1 VTAVA
6 VSRPAGFRPARLLR
20 LEIRHSPFL
29 WALPV
34 LAALFYYDTYRT
46 SAGLPP
52 IWTIRATVVTDH
64 MLNDFSVFA
73 AGLAAWAGSR
83 EGRRKT
89 GDLLATTVRAAW
101 ARRATVFAATAFW
114 TLLAFLA
121 GVALVYVQT
130 AVQATWGGPPLWPV
144 AVGVLGVVAA
154 CAIGFTCGTFFPGR
168 FTAPLVAVVVLV
180 LDYVGHG
187 AANTGSTTNGTYGVL
202 SPAQPTTAPDVG
214 VFYHVAP
221 DVSIAQVM
229 FIGGVII
236 VMGGLLAL
244 SPVAGRA
251 GRRGLSQGGAGKR
264 VVAAAVALVACG
276 AAASATAFSL
286 AGTAQ
291 YASATGWTIPAL
303 HDAASDQPV
312 PYTPECAK
320 SGFPVCVHPAF
331 AGYLH
336 AATAALQPAAAEIAG
351 LPGAPVRA
359 EQVASGVLPTTAG
372 TTSVFQYP
380 QLDGLASF
388 WASPADVNTTSW
400 QAGLQQDLFTWF
412 VSGPVPQTVPG
423 VPTGA
428 QQVLVTALMAETGS
442 GAPLFGQSYA
452 NGKLIGP
459 SPAKVG
465 AAATRFESLSKA
477 AQHDWLAT
485 HLAAIRAGGVTLAQ
499 IP

>member
-1 VTAVA
+1 VIAVA
-6 VSRPAGFRPARLLR
+6 VSGPPGFRPARLLR
-20 LEIRHSPFL
+20 LEIKHSPFL

-46 SAGLPP
+46 SVGLPP
-52 IWTIRATVVTDH
+52 IWTIRASVIPNH
-64 MLNDFSVFA
+64 MIDDFSVFA
-73 AGLAAWAGSR
+73 AGLAA
-83 EGRRKT
+83 
-89 GDLLATTVRAAW
+89 
-101 ARRATVFAATAFW
+101 W

-130 AVQATWGGPPLWPV
+130 AIQATWGGPPLWPV
-144 AVGVLGVVAA
+144 AVGVLAVAAA
-154 CAIGFTCGTFFPGR
+154 CAIGFTCGTLFPGR
-168 FTAPLVAVVVLV
+168 FTAPLVAVAVLV

-187 AANTGSTTNGTYGVL
+187 AADTGSGDKGTYAVL

-229 FIGGVII
+229 FIGGVIA
-236 VMGGLLAL
+236 VMAGLLAL
-244 SPVAGRA
+244 SPVTGG
-251 GRRGLSQGGAGKR
+251 GRRLSLGPTGKR
-264 VVAAAVALVACG
+264 VVAAGVVLVACG

-291 YASATGWTIPAL
+291 YTSAAGWTIPAL

-312 PYTPECAK
+312 PYTPDCAR

-336 AATAALQPAAAEIAG
+336 AATAALQPVEAEIAG
-351 LPGAPVRA
+351 LPGAPARA
-359 EQVASGVLPTTAG
+359 EQVASSVLPATAG
-372 TTSVFQYP
+372 TTSVYEYP
-380 QLDGLASF
+380 QPGGLASF
-388 WASPADVNTTSW
+388 WASPAMANTASW
-400 QAGLQQDLFTWF
+400 QEALKQDFLTWF
-412 VSGPVPQTVPG
+412 VSGPMPRSGPG
-423 VPTGA
+423 QAAGPGQPTGA
-428 QQVLVTALMAETGS
+428 QQAVVTALMAETGS
-442 GAPLFGQSYA
+442 GTPLFSQPSA

-459 SPAKVG
+459 SPAQVG
-465 AAATRFESLSKA
+465 VAATRFESLSKA

-485 HLAAIRAGGVTLAQ
+485 HIAEIRAGGVTLAQ

>member
-20 LEIRHSPFL
+20 LEIKHSPFL

-46 SAGLPP
+46 SVGLPP

-64 MLNDFSVFA
+64 MIDDFSVFA

-121 GVALVYVQT
+121 GVALVYVQ
-130 AVQATWGGPPLWPV
+130 AAIQATWGGPPLWPV
-144 AVGVLGVVAA
+144 AVGVLAVVAA
-154 CAIGFTCGTFFPGR
+154 CAIGFTSGTVFPGR
-168 FTAPLVAVVVLV
+168 FTAPLVAVAVLV

-187 AANTGSTTNGTYGVL
+187 AANTGSTTTGTYGVL
-202 SPAQPTTAPDVG
+202 SPGQPTTAADVG

-236 VMGGLLAL
+236 AMAGLLAL
-244 SPVAGRA
+244 SPVTG
-251 GRRGLSQGGAGKR
+251 GRRGLSLGGVGKWVTAAG
-264 VVAAAVALVACG
+264 AILVACG
-276 AAASATAFSL
+276 VAASATAFSL

-291 YASATGWTIPAL
+291 YASATGWAIPAL

-312 PYTPECAK
+312 PYTPVCAK
-320 SGFPVCVHPAF
+320 SGFPVCIHPAF
-331 AGYLH
+331 AAYLP
-336 AATAALQPAAAEIAG
+336 AVTAALQPAISEIAG
-351 LPGAPVRA
+351 LPGAPARA
-359 EQVASGVLPTTAG
+359 EQVPSSVLPATAG

-380 QLDGLASF
+380 QLDGLASL
-388 WASPADVNTTSW
+388 WASPADVNTASW
-400 QAGLQQDLFTWF
+400 QDGLQQDFFTWF
-412 VSGPVPQTVPG
+412 VSGPPPQTAPW

-428 QQVLVTALMAETGS
+428 QQVLVTALMAETGA
-442 GAPLFGQSYA
+442 GTPLFAQPDA
-452 NGKLIGP
+452 NGKPVGP
-459 SPAKVG
+459 TPAQVG

-477 AQHDWLAT
+477 AQYDWLAT
-485 HLAAIRAGGVTLAQ
+485 HIAQIRTGGVTLAQ

>member
-1 VTAVA
+1 MTAVA

-20 LEIRHSPFL
+20 LEIKHSPFL

-46 SAGLPP
+46 SVGLPP
-52 IWTIRATVVTDH
+52 IWTIRATAVTDH
-64 MLNDFSVFA
+64 MIDDFSVFA

-130 AVQATWGGPPLWPV
+130 AIQATWGGPPLWPV
-144 AVGVLGVVAA
+144 AVGVLAVLAA
-154 CAIGFTCGTFFPGR
+154 CAIGFTGGTLFPGR
-168 FTAPLVAVVVLV
+168 FTAPLVAVAVLV
-180 LDYVGHG
+180 LVYVGHG
-187 AANTGSTTNGTYGVL
+187 AANTGSTTTGTYGVL

-214 VFYHVAP
+214 VFYRVAP
-221 DVSIAQVM
+221 DIAIAQVM

-236 VMGGLLAL
+236 VMAGLLAL
-244 SPVAGRA
+244 SPVTGG
-251 GRRGLSQGGAGKR
+251 GRRGLSLGGVGQR
-264 VVAAAVALVACG
+264 VTVTGAVLVACG
-276 AAASATAFSL
+276 VAASATAFSL

-291 YASATGWTIPAL
+291 YASATGWSIPAL

-312 PYTPECAK
+312 PYTPVCAT
-320 SGFPVCVHPAF
+320 SGFPVCIHPAF
-331 AGYLH
+331 ADYLP
-336 AATAALQPAAAEIAG
+336 AVTAALRPAEAEIAG
-351 LPGAPVRA
+351 LPGAPARA
-359 EQVASGVLPTTAG
+359 EQVPTGVLPATAG

-380 QLDGLASF
+380 QLDGLASL
-388 WASPADVNTTSW
+388 WATPADVNTASW
-400 QAGLQQDLFTWF
+400 QDGLQQDFFTWF
-412 VSGPVPQTVPG
+412 VSGPPSLVATW

-428 QQVLVTALMAETGS
+428 QQALVTALMAETGA
-442 GAPLFGQSYA
+442 GTPVFAQPDA
-452 NGKLIGP
+452 NGKPIGP
-459 SPAKVG
+459 TPAQVG

-477 AQHDWLAT
+477 ARRDWLAT
-485 HLAAIRAGGVTLAQ
+485 HVAAIRAGGVTLAQ

>member
-1 VTAVA
+1 VTAAVA
-6 VSRPAGFRPARLLR
+6 AARPAGLHSARLLR
-20 LEIRHSPFL
+20 LEIKHSPFL

-46 SAGLPP
+46 AVGLPP
-52 IWTIRATVVTDH
+52 IWTIRATVVTGH
-64 MLNDFSVFA
+64 MIDDFSVFA

-121 GVALVYVQT
+121 GVALVYVQAAT
-130 AVQATWGGPPLWPV
+130 QVTWGGPPLWPV
-144 AVGVLGVVAA
+144 AVGVLAVVAA
-154 CAIGFTCGTFFPGR
+154 CAIGFTCGTLFPGR
-168 FTAPLVAVVVLV
+168 FTAPLVAVAVLV

-187 AANTGSTTNGTYGVL
+187 AADTGSTTTGTYGVL
-202 SPAQPTTAPDVG
+202 SPAQPTTAADVG

-236 VMGGLLAL
+236 LMAGLLAL
-244 SPVAGRA
+244 SPVT
-251 GRRGLSQGGAGKR
+251 GGVGKR
-264 VVAAAVALVACG
+264 VTAVGAILVAC
-276 AAASATAFSL
+276 AVAASATAFSL

-291 YASATGWTIPAL
+291 YASATGWAIPAL

-312 PYTPECAK
+312 PYTPWCAK
-320 SGFPVCVHPAF
+320 SGFPVCIHPAF
-331 AGYLH
+331 AAYLP
-336 AATAALQPAAAEIAG
+336 AVTAALQPAVAEIAG

-359 EQVASGVLPTTAG
+359 EQIPSTALPATAG
-372 TTSVFQYP
+372 TTTVFQYP
-380 QLDGLASF
+380 QLDGLASL
-388 WASPADVNTTSW
+388 WASPADVNTASW
-400 QAGLQQDLFTWF
+400 QDGLRQDFLTWF
-412 VSGPVPQTVPG
+412 VSGPPPQTAPW

-428 QQVLVTALMAETGS
+428 QQALVTALMAETRAGT
-442 GAPLFGQSYA
+442 PLFAQPDA
-452 NGKLIGP
+452 NGKPVGP
-459 SPAKVG
+459 TPAQVG

-485 HLAAIRAGGVTLAQ
+485 HLARIRTGGVTLAQ

>member
-1 VTAVA
+1 MTAVA

-20 LEIRHSPFL
+20 LEIKHSPFL

-46 SAGLPP
+46 SVGLPP
-52 IWTIRATVVTDH
+52 IWTIRATVVTGH
-64 MLNDFSVFA
+64 MIDDFSVFA

-130 AVQATWGGPPLWPV
+130 AIQATWGGPPLWPV
-144 AVGVLGVVAA
+144 AVGVLAVVAS
-154 CAIGFTCGTFFPGR
+154 CAIGFTGGTLFPGR
-168 FTAPLVAVVVLV
+168 FAAPLVAVAVLV

-187 AANTGSTTNGTYGVL
+187 AANTGSTTTGTYGVL
-202 SPAQPTTAPDVG
+202 SPAQPTLAPDVG

-221 DVSIAQVM
+221 DVAIAQVM
-229 FIGGVII
+229 FIGGVI
-236 VMGGLLAL
+236 VLMAGLLAL
-244 SPVAGRA
+244 SPVTGG
-251 GRRGLSQGGAGKR
+251 GRRGLSPGGVGKR
-264 VVAAAVALVACG
+264 VTVAGAILVAC
-276 AAASATAFSL
+276 AVAASATAFSL

-291 YASATGWTIPAL
+291 YASATGWAIPAL

-312 PYTPECAK
+312 PYTPVCAK
-320 SGFPVCVHPAF
+320 SGFPVCTHPAF
-331 AGYLH
+331 AAYLP
-336 AATAALQPAAAEIAG
+336 AVTAALRPAAAEIAG

-359 EQVASGVLPTTAG
+359 EQVPSGVLPATAG

-380 QLDGLASF
+380 QLDGLASL
-388 WASPADVNTTSW
+388 WASPADVNTASW
-400 QAGLQQDLFTWF
+400 QDGLQQDFFTWF
-412 VSGPVPQTVPG
+412 VSGPAPPTAPW

-428 QQVLVTALMAETGS
+428 QQALVTALMAETGA
-442 GAPLFGQSYA
+442 GTPVFPQPDA
-452 NGKLIGP
+452 NGKPVGP
-459 SPAKVG
+459 TPAQVG
-465 AAATRFESLSKA
+465 TAATRFESLSKA
-477 AQHDWLAT
+477 ARHDWLAT
-485 HLAAIRAGGVTLAQ
+485 HIAQIRAGGVTLAQ

>member
-1 VTAVA
+1 MTAVA

-20 LEIRHSPFL
+20 LEIKHSPFL

-46 SAGLPP
+46 SVGLPP

-64 MLNDFSVFA
+64 MIDDFSVFA

-130 AVQATWGGPPLWPV
+130 AIQATWGGPPLWPV
-144 AVGVLGVVAA
+144 AVGVLAVLAA
-154 CAIGFTCGTFFPGR
+154 CAIGFTGGTLFPGR
-168 FTAPLVAVVVLV
+168 FTAPLVAVAVLV

-187 AANTGSTTNGTYGVL
+187 AANTGSTTTGTYGVL
-202 SPAQPTTAPDVG
+202 SPAQPTTAADVG

-236 VMGGLLAL
+236 AMAGLLAL
-244 SPVAGRA
+244 SPVTGG
-251 GRRGLSQGGAGKR
+251 GRRGLSLGGVEKR
-264 VVAAAVALVACG
+264 VTMAGAILVACG
-276 AAASATAFSL
+276 VAASATAFSL

-291 YASATGWTIPAL
+291 YASATGWAIPAL

-312 PYTPECAK
+312 PYTPVCAT
-320 SGFPVCVHPAF
+320 SGFRVCIHPAF
-331 AGYLH
+331 AAYLP
-336 AATAALQPAAAEIAG
+336 AVTAALRPAAAEIAG

-359 EQVASGVLPTTAG
+359 EQVPSGVLPATAG

-380 QLDGLASF
+380 QLDGLASL
-388 WASPADVNTTSW
+388 WASPSDVNTASW
-400 QAGLQQDLFTWF
+400 QDALQQDFLTWF
-412 VSGPVPQTVPG
+412 VSGPPPQTAPWA
-423 VPTGA
+423 PTGA
-428 QQVLVTALMAETGS
+428 QQVLVTALMAETGA
-442 GAPLFGQSYA
+442 GTPLFAQPDA
-452 NGKLIGP
+452 NGKPVGP
-459 SPAKVG
+459 TPAQVG

-485 HLAAIRAGGVTLAQ
+485 HVAQVRACRVTLAQ

>member
-1 VTAVA
+1 MTAVA

-20 LEIRHSPFL
+20 LEIKHSPFL

-46 SAGLPP
+46 SVGLPP
-52 IWTIRATVVTDH
+52 IWTIRATAVTDH
-64 MLNDFSVFA
+64 MIDDFSVFA

-130 AVQATWGGPPLWPV
+130 AIQATWGGPPLWPV
-144 AVGVLGVVAA
+144 AVGVLAVVAA
-154 CAIGFTCGTFFPGR
+154 CAIGFTCGTLFPGR
-168 FTAPLVAVVVLV
+168 FAAPLVAVAVLV
-180 LDYVGHG
+180 LAYVGHG
-187 AANTGSTTNGTYGVL
+187 AANTGSTTTGTYGVL

-221 DVSIAQVM
+221 DIAIAQVM

-236 VMGGLLAL
+236 VMAGLLAL
-244 SPVAGRA
+244 SPVTGG
-251 GRRGLSQGGAGKR
+251 GRRGLSLGGVGNRVTAAG
-264 VVAAAVALVACG
+264 AILVACG
-276 AAASATAFSL
+276 VAASATAFSL

-291 YASATGWTIPAL
+291 YASATGWSIPAL
-303 HDAASDQPV
+303 HDAASDRPA
-312 PYTPECAK
+312 PYTPVCAA
-320 SGFPVCVHPAF
+320 SGFRVCIHPAF
-331 AGYLH
+331 AAYLP
-336 AATAALQPAAAEIAG
+336 AVTAALRPAEAEIAG
-351 LPGAPVRA
+351 LPGAPARA
-359 EQVASGVLPTTAG
+359 EQVPSGVLPATAG
-372 TTSVFQYP
+372 TTPVFQYP
-380 QLDGLASF
+380 QLDGLASL
-388 WASPADVNTTSW
+388 WASPADVNTASW
-400 QAGLQQDLFTWF
+400 QDGLQQDFLTWF
-412 VSGPVPQTVPG
+412 VSGPAPQTAPW

-428 QQVLVTALMAETGS
+428 QQALVTALMAETGA
-442 GAPLFGQSYA
+442 GTPLFAQPDA
-452 NGKLIGP
+452 NGKPVGP
-459 SPAKVG
+459 TPAQVG

-485 HLAAIRAGGVTLAQ
+485 HIAQIRAGGVTLAQ

>member
-1 VTAVA
+1 MTAVA

-20 LEIRHSPFL
+20 LEIKHSPFL

-46 SAGLPP
+46 SVGLPP
-52 IWTIRATVVTDH
+52 IWTIRATVITDH
-64 MLNDFSVFA
+64 MIDDFSVFA

-130 AVQATWGGPPLWPV
+130 AIQATWGGPPLWPV
-144 AVGVLGVVAA
+144 AVGVLAVLAA
-154 CAIGFTCGTFFPGR
+154 CAIGFTGGTLFPGR
-168 FTAPLVAVVVLV
+168 FTAPLVAVAVLV

-187 AANTGSTTNGTYGVL
+187 AANTGSTTTGTYGVL
-202 SPAQPTTAPDVG
+202 SPAQPTTAPDIG
-214 VFYHVAP
+214 VFYRVAP
-221 DVSIAQVM
+221 DIAIAQVM

-236 VMGGLLAL
+236 VMAGLLAL
-244 SPVAGRA
+244 SPVTG
-251 GRRGLSQGGAGKR
+251 GRRGLSLGGVGKR
-264 VVAAAVALVACG
+264 VTATGAVLVACG
-276 AAASATAFSL
+276 VAASATAFSL

-291 YASATGWTIPAL
+291 YASATGWSIPAL
-303 HDAASDQPV
+303 HDAASDRPV
-312 PYTPECAK
+312 PYTPVCAT
-320 SGFPVCVHPAF
+320 SGFRVCIHPAF
-331 AGYLH
+331 AAYLP
-336 AATAALQPAAAEIAG
+336 AVTSALRPAAAEIAG
-351 LPGAPVRA
+351 LPGAPARA
-359 EQVASGVLPTTAG
+359 EQVPSGVLPATAG

-380 QLDGLASF
+380 QLDGLASL
-388 WASPADVNTTSW
+388 WASPADVNTASW
-400 QAGLQQDLFTWF
+400 QHGLQQDFLTWF
-412 VSGPVPQTVPG
+412 VSGPPPQTAPW

-428 QQVLVTALMAETGS
+428 QQTLVSALMAETGA
-442 GAPLFGQSYA
+442 GTPVFPEPDA
-452 NGKLIGP
+452 NGKPIGP
-459 SPAKVG
+459 TPAQVG
-465 AAATRFESLSKA
+465 AAATRFASLSKA

-485 HLAAIRAGGVTLAQ
+485 HVAQVRTGGVTLAQ

>member
-6 VSRPAGFRPARLLR
+6 VSRPAAFRPARLLR
-20 LEIRHSPFL
+20 LEIKHSPFL

-34 LAALFYYDTYRT
+34 LAALFYYDTYRST
-46 SAGLPP
+46 VGLPP
-52 IWTIRATVVTDH
+52 IWTIRASVVTDH

-101 ARRATVFAATAFW
+101 ARRVTVFAGTAFW
-114 TLLAFLA
+114 ALLAFLA
-121 GVALVYVQT
+121 GVALVYIQT
-130 AVQATWGGPPLWPV
+130 AIQATWGGPPLWPV
-144 AVGVLGVVAA
+144 AVGALGVTAS
-154 CAIGFTCGTFFPGR
+154 CAIGFACGTFFPGR
-168 FTAPLVAVVVLV
+168 FTAPLVAVAILV

-187 AANTGSTTNGTYGVL
+187 AADTGSTTTGTYGVL

-221 DVSIAQVM
+221 DISIAQVM

-236 VMGGLLAL
+236 MMAGLLAL
-244 SPVAGRA
+244 SPVAGGV
-251 GRRGLSQGGAGKR
+251 GRR
-264 VVAAAVALVACG
+264 VTAAATVLVACG
-276 AAASATAFSL
+276 VAASATAFSL

-291 YASATGWTIPAL
+291 FTSATGWTIPAL

-312 PYTPECAK
+312 PYTPDCAR
-320 SGFPVCVHPAF
+320 SGFPVCIHPAF
-331 AGYLH
+331 AAYLP
-336 AATAALQPAAAEIAG
+336 AATAALQPAAAAIAG
-351 LPGAPVRA
+351 LPGAPVRG
-359 EQVASGVLPTTAG
+359 EQVSSTVVPATAG

-380 QLDGLASF
+380 QLDGLASL
-388 WASPADVNTTSW
+388 WASPADVNTASW
-400 QAGLQQDLFTWF
+400 QDGLRQDFFTWF
-412 VSGPVPQTVPG
+412 VSGPPSLIAPW

-428 QQVLVTALMAETGS
+428 QQVLVTALMAETHA
-442 GAPLFGQSYA
+442 GAPLFPQPDA
-452 NGKLIGP
+452 NGKPVGP
-459 SPAKVG
+459 TPAQVG

-485 HLAAIRAGGVTLAQ
+485 HIAQIRAGRVTLAQ

>member
-6 VSRPAGFRPARLLR
+6 VSRPSGLRPARLLR

-34 LAALFYYDTYRT
+34 LAVLFYYDTYRT
-46 SAGLPP
+46 AVGLPP

-64 MLNDFSVFA
+64 MLIDFSVFA
-73 AGLAAWAGSR
+73 AGLAAWTGSR

-101 ARRATVFAATAFW
+101 ARRATVFAGTAFW

-130 AVQATWGGPPLWPV
+130 AIQATWGGPPLWPV
-144 AVGVLGVVAA
+144 AVGLLGVAA
-154 CAIGFTCGTFFPGR
+154 SCAIGFTCGTFFPGR
-168 FTAPLVAVVVLV
+168 FTAPLVAVAVLV

-187 AANTGSTTNGTYGVL
+187 AANTGSTTTGTYGVL

-236 VMGGLLAL
+236 VMAGLLAL
-244 SPVAGRA
+244 SPVAG
-251 GRRGLSQGGAGKR
+251 GVGKR
-264 VVAAAVALVACG
+264 VVAAAVVLVACG

-312 PYTPECAK
+312 PYTPECAR

-331 AGYLH
+331 AAYLH

-359 EQVASGVLPTTAG
+359 EQVASTVLPAAAG

-388 WASPADVNTTSW
+388 WASPADVNTASW
-400 QAGLQQDLFTWF
+400 QEGLQQDLFTWF
-412 VSGPVPQTVPG
+412 VSGPTPQTVPG
-423 VPTGA
+423 VPAGA
-428 QQVLVTALMAETGS
+428 QQVLVTALMAETGA
-442 GAPLFGQSYA
+442 GTPLFPQSYA

-459 SPAKVG
+459 TPAQVG
-465 AAATRFESLSKA
+465 SAATRFESLPKA
-477 AQHDWLAT
+477 AQHDWLAA
-485 HLAAIRAGGVTLAQ
+485 HIAQIRAGGVTLAQ